1 VAVPDS
7 AMHEELEIKL
17 RLPRE
22 ALGRLRRLSLPGA
35 VAGHRPGTR
44 RLRAVYFDTPDF
56 ALRRSGFA
64 LRVRREGPHWI
75 QSLKGGGGSAAGLHR
90 RLEWESRVPRCETDP
105 GLLPQNGPGAAAR
118 SGKIRDALAPLFM
131 TDVSR
136 RGRMLVFENGDRIEY
151 CLDRGE
157 IRAGDLLE
165 PVCEIELELK
175 AGAPARL
182 FEVALALVRELPV
195 RVEPD
200 SKAERGYRL
209 AGGSLRI
216 PVKADDIPLP
226 GESTVNDA
234 FKGILRA
241 CLAHLQANEDGML
254 EGADVEYLHQM
265 RVALRRMR
273 SAFTIF
279 NRLVPKEVTE
289 HEVRE
294 IKWLTSRL
302 GAARDWDVFVTE
314 TLGRIPATGAR
325 ASSLDGFVS
334 AARARQDKVDALARE
349 AVNSRRYQELLLGLG
364 AWIAG
369 EAWLGGMDEEGR
381 ARMQQ
386 QPARDFARAELERRH
401 RKLVK
406 GGEHL
411 AALAPP
417 ERHRMRIAA
426 KKLRYAGEFFS
437 SLFPGKAAR
446 SYTRALAALQDV
458 LGTLNDAATTG
469 HLVGE
474 VAAESTEVAVM
485 SAASFTEG
493 WVASETAHRLGH
505 MEEIWERF
513 LKQKRFWK

>member
-17 RLPRE
+17 RLPPE

-35 VAGHRPGTR
+35 VAGQRPGTR

-64 LRVRREGPHWI
+64 LRVRREGPRWI

-90 RLEWESRVPRCETDP
+90 RLEWETPVPRCELNP

-118 SGKIRDALAPLFM
+118 SEKIRDALAPLFM

-157 IRAGDLLE
+157 IRVVDRVE

-175 AGAPARL
+175 SGAPARL

-209 AGGSLRI
+209 AGGSLRT
-216 PVKADDIPLP
+216 PAKADDIPLP

-234 FKGILRA
+234 LKGILRA

-289 HEVRE
+289 HQVGE

-314 TLGRIPATGAR
+314 TLGRIPATGAW

-334 AARARQDKVDALARE
+334 AARERQEKVDVLARE
-349 AVNSRRYQELLLGLG
+349 AVTSRRYQELLLGLG
-364 AWIAG
+364 AWISA
-369 EAWLGGMDEEGR
+369 EAWLGALDEEGR
-381 ARMQQ
+381 ERMQ

-411 AALAPP
+411 AALAPA

-446 SYTRALAALQDV
+446 AYTKALAELQDV

-474 VAAESTEVAVM
+474 VAAESTEAAVM
-485 SAASFTEG
+485 SAASFAEG

>member
-1 VAVPDS
+1 
-7 AMHEELEIKL
+7 MHEELEIKL
-17 RLPRE
+17 RLPPE
-22 ALGRLRRLSLPGA
+22 ALGKLRRLSLPGA
-35 VAGHRPGTR
+35 VASQRPATR

-56 ALRRSGFA
+56 ALRRAGFA
-64 LRVRREGPHWI
+64 LRVRREGPRWI

-90 RLEWESRVPRCETDP
+90 RLEWESRVPRCEIDVR
-105 GLLPQNGPGAAAR
+105 LLPQDGPGAAAR
-118 SGKIRDALAPLFM
+118 SRKISDALAPLFS
-131 TDVSR
+131 TDVFR
-136 RGRMLVFENGDRIEY
+136 RARLLAFESGDRIEY

-157 IRAGDLLE
+157 IRAGDQVE

-182 FEVALALVRELPV
+182 FQVALALVRELPF

-209 AGGSLRI
+209 AGGSLRA
-216 PVKADDIPLP
+216 PVRADDIPLP
-226 GESTVNDA
+226 GESSVNDA
-234 FKGILRA
+234 LKGILRS

-289 HEVRE
+289 HQVRE
-294 IKWLTSRL
+294 IRWLTSGL

-314 TLGRIPATGAR
+314 TLGRIPATGGR
-325 ASSLDGFVS
+325 ASSLEGFVS
-334 AARARQDKVDALARE
+334 AARARQERMDALARE
-349 AVNSRRYQELLLGLG
+349 AVSSRRYQEFLLGLG
-364 AWIAG
+364 AWLAA
-369 EAWLGGMDEEGR
+369 EAWREALDEEGR

-386 QPARDFARAELERRH
+386 PAVDFARAELERRH

-411 AALAPP
+411 AALAPA

-426 KKLRYAGEFFS
+426 KKLRYAGEFFT
-437 SLFPGKAAR
+437 SLFPRKAAR
-446 SYTRALAALQDV
+446 SYTKSLAALQDV
-458 LGTLNDAATTG
+458 LGTLNDAAATG
-469 HLVGE
+469 HLVRE
-474 VAAESTEVAVM
+474 VAGESTESEVI
-485 SAASFTEG
+485 SAASFTDG

-505 MEEIWERF
+505 MGEIWERF